1 MQGASQLFITSVHHK
16 HLSSGEGP
24 RLVAQP
30 RIRYHS
36 SSSHAHSRMRRERI
50 APHAASLRSGGPSVP
65 SQPGHQPLAQFSSGE
80 GSSPRFASELGA
92 RASRIRLLRAAQSGD
107 AACGSGD
114 SEAARPRMC
123 ETPRTASTSDTSHLR
138 IYMHQRACQHSLAD
152 STVERTSH
160 LGVYSHGMT
169 RWSQV
174 RGPPD
179 LFCTRNDRRAQSS
192 RAHAAIRRSFARPE
206 HAATAR
212 HAVRSRA
219 SEAGA

>member
-1 MQGASQLFITSVHHK
+1 MPHRATRGARPAKPAQSCDFSSHPPSPLCRA
-16 HLSSGEGP
+16 HLSSPHHIRSSQASFIRRGP
-24 RLVAQP
+24 EVGGPTAHP
-30 RIRYHS
+30 RYHS
-36 SSSHAHSRMRRERI
+36 GSSHAHSRMRRERI

-65 SQPGHQPLAQFSSGE
+65 SQPGHYPLAQFSSGE

-160 LGVYSHGMT
+160 LGVYIAMG
-169 RWSQV
+169 
-174 RGPPD
+174 
-179 LFCTRNDRRAQSS
+179 
-192 RAHAAIRRSFARPE
+192 
-206 HAATAR
+206 
-212 HAVRSRA
+212 
-219 SEAGA
+219 

>member
-1 MQGASQLFITSVHHK
+1 MQGASQLLITSVHHK

-24 RLVAQP
+24 RLVAQL

-36 SSSHAHSRMRRERI
+36 GSSHAHSRMRRERI

-65 SQPGHQPLAQFSSGE
+65 SQPGHHPLAQFSSGE

-160 LGVYSHGMT
+160 LGVRYNHGMT
-169 RWSQV
+169 RPRFEAHPTSFARETIV
-174 RGPPD
+174 E
-179 LFCTRNDRRAQSS
+179 RRALVLMPS
-192 RAHAAIRRSFARPE
+192 RRSFAQPE